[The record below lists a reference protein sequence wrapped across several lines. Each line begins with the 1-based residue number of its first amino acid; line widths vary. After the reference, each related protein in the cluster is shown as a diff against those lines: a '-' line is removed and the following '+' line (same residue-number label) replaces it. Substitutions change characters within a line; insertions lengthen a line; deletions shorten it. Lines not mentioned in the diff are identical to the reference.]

1 MSMNRYARVSV
12 LACVAAVGILAT
24 VISAAQGAIA
34 TGPEVGE
41 KIPHF
46 QTRDQS
52 GRMRRFEDLRGSE
65 GLLLLFHRTADW

>member
-1 MSMNRYARVSV
+1 MSMIRYGRVSV
-12 LACVAAVGILAT
+12 LACVVAVGILTTAFST
-24 VISAAQGAIA
+24 ARGAIA

-41 KIPHF
+41 KIPEF